1 MARSRNLKPGFFT
14 NDLLAECDPLARL
27 MFAGLWTIA
36 DSEGRLE
43 DRPRK
48 IKAEVL
54 PYDDCSP
61 DALLDQLAHRA
72 FIHRY
77 VVGETRLIQICN
89 FRKHQTPHQ
98 KEPGSQWPEPGAGD
112 RGTSLVQ
119 VSDLSS
125 TRTRQVRDQSRSTGN
140 EDSVNVKEDGE
151 IDENQTSIRH
161 ESDSSHA
168 KSPLTLNP
176 LPSSISPSSSSSPST
191 RAHDERTRDDADD
204 DFSPSYPTTMGKSW
218 EIAVKSLSDLFPE
231 LVPSRVEAMLGDVER
246 DVGPLS
252 KPQLQ
257 HGFAAAFDSLKRSN
271 GSVVHVRPYVRKV
284 LTERLREVANAR
296 Q

>member
-89 FRKHQTPHQ
+89 FRKHQTPHV
-98 KEPGSQWPEPGAGD
+98 KEAASQWPGPDEHE
-112 RGTSLVQ
+112 T
-119 VSDLSS
+119 S
-125 TRTRQVRDQSRSTGN
+125 TRQA
-140 EDSVNVKEDGE
+140 
-151 IDENQTSIRH
+151 
-161 ESDSSHA
+161 SDSSHT

-176 LPSSISPSSSSSPST
+176 LPSSISPSSSPST